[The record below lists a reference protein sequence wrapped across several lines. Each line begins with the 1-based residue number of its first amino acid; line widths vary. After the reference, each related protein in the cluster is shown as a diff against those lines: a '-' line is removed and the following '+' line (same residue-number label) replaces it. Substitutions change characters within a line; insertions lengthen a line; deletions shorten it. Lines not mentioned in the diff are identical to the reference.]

1 NRSLNSLNRTYME
14 TVGFISHE
22 LKSPLATIM
31 NYVYLIRE
39 QKLGTVTE
47 KQGKAL
53 RNIDQSIRRVVE
65 MVRNYLSLSRLE
77 RGELEPVKTRVNV
90 LHEVLTPVL
99 DALEV
104 VAQNQQ
110 MTFVNTVGQEIYIH
124 ADLNMMR
131 EVFENLIG
139 NALKYGREGG
149 MIKLSAQAEEKVVRF
164 TVFNEGDGIEPEKLD
179 SLFQKFTRL
188 EDDLAARKQRG
199 TGLGLFITKHIINAH
214 SGEIHVE
221 SKYGEWTEFIF
232 TLPRDP
238 AS

>member
-1 NRSLNSLNRTYME
+1 MENQLKMATTLIEREAGLKETNEKLEETNRSLNSLNRTYME

-99 DALEV
+99 DSLEV

-110 MTFVNTVGQEIYIH
+110 MTFVNAVGQEIHIH

-149 MIKLSAQAEEKVVRF
+149 RSKFRPRPKRRLSALQCSMKAMASNLGNLIRSFK
-164 TVFNEGDGIEPEKLD
+164 
-179 SLFQKFTRL
+179 SS
-188 EDDLAARKQRG
+188 RG
-199 TGLGLFITKHIINAH
+199 
-214 SGEIHVE
+214 
-221 SKYGEWTEFIF
+221 
-232 TLPRDP
+232 
-238 AS
+238 